1 MAAPLDGLGLVSAFV
16 DWTLLPDLL
25 ALGSGA
31 SPPASWANLIREV
44 GPTKSHMTDLDIDE
58 EELHDYLAADAWQ
71 LSRRLRLLHARPEY
85 GPTPAG
91 ANIAM
96 RAGAFTGRPSD
107 EELRDLGDALG
118 AQVSQHYRAH
128 RSVRVVE
135 RLYRAVDH
143 VAALQEPLRR
153 LAPGLLMAE
162 LQFLLGA
169 LARGRL
175 PWATILELLERC
187 RRRAV
192 NGLGMPSGR
201 RLRDMGDFADAVTAF
216 HWQLA
221 EEMSEPLMT
230 DTEGQANAM
239 LLTFTGLLG
248 LRNLE
253 GAAQVLSL
261 PVEATPPPAPTLS
274 DGAILIGPK
283 EASEWIPPLEVEE
296 AIMLLYQ
303 IAEDDFRTDDRIFER
318 LGIDLSARARGGNPL
333 PLTDK
338 TKDRKLH
345 HSRWMN
351 RALGMEL
358 LTTSALSAVD
368 RPDWVRSYCLTR
380 NGHPNYHAQGGNFD
394 VLSSYPASGRTPA
407 FAVGVEASARNY
419 LYLTIDEYK
428 KQLTEGV
435 LHARTRLEE
444 EGNQF
449 SKIYVLVANVRD
461 ICTEDEVWT
470 AYKEVVAE
478 TGIAS
483 DPRIELI
490 PMFTKDLAFAADRIN
505 YAYWD
510 APDQFGPEELA
521 RVLDA
526 HVALLE
532 QDEAPDGPM
541 WVRDIWQQAEDPRRF
556 GGVLAPDA
564 PEPPAPS
571 SSGDPS
577 PS

>member
-1 MAAPLDGLGLVSAFV
+1 MD
-16 DWTLLPDLL
+16 
-25 ALGSGA
+25 
-31 SPPASWANLIREV
+31 
-44 GPTKSHMTDLDIDE
+44 
-58 EELHDYLAADAWQ
+58 
-71 LSRRLRLLHARPEY
+71 
-85 GPTPAG
+85 
-91 ANIAM
+91 
-96 RAGAFTGRPSD
+96 
-107 EELRDLGDALG
+107 
-118 AQVSQHYRAH
+118 
-128 RSVRVVE
+128 
-135 RLYRAVDH
+135 
-143 VAALQEPLRR
+143 
-153 LAPGLLMAE
+153 
-162 LQFLLGA
+162 
-169 LARGRL
+169 
-175 PWATILELLERC
+175 
-187 RRRAV
+187 
-192 NGLGMPSGR
+192 
-201 RLRDMGDFADAVTAF
+201 
-216 HWQLA
+216 
-221 EEMSEPLMT
+221 
-230 DTEGQANAM
+230 
-239 LLTFTGLLG
+239 
-248 LRNLE
+248 
-253 GAAQVLSL
+253 
-261 PVEATPPPAPTLS
+261 
-274 DGAILIGPK
+274 
-283 EASEWIPPLEVEE
+283 PPLEVEE

-303 IAEDDFRTDDRIFER
+303 IAEDDFRTDDHIFER

-338 TKDRKLH
+338 TRDRKLH

-358 LTTSALSAVD
+358 LTASALSAVD

-380 NGHPNYHAQGGNFD
+380 NGHPNYHAQGGAFD
-394 VLSSYPASGRTPA
+394 VLASYPASGRTPA
-407 FAVGVEASARNY
+407 FAVGAEASARNHR
-419 LYLTIDEYK
+419 YLTVDEYK

-435 LHARTRLEE
+435 LHARQRLEE
-444 EGNQF
+444 ESNRF

-521 RVLDA
+521 LVLDA

-532 QDEAPDGPM
+532 QNEAPDGPM